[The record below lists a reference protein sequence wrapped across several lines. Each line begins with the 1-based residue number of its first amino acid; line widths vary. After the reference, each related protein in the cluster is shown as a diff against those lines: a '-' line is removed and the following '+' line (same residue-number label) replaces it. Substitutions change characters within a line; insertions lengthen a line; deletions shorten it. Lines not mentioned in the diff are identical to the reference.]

1 MQQQQQQRR
10 MLTAALLALV
20 FLLAAMSTTEAGKKE
35 KPGKA
40 WSDSEVIPK
49 MDCMCVRMSNA
60 SGFVIKS
67 GDLLTFWHQGRIFG
81 CDVLFC
87 VK

>member
-1 MQQQQQQRR
+1 
-10 MLTAALLALV
+10 MLTAALLVLV

-67 GDLLTFWHQGRIFG
+67 GDLLTF
-81 CDVLFC
+81 
-87 VK
+87 